1 MRTLTVTRKGKLAGG
16 MLPYWIISADIINQM
31 PARFQKYTEAK
42 MDATGHARPTIAVE
56 QLDALGIRIGNGET
70 VTMELEHDIA
80 AVYVC
85 TMDGII
91 SEPAVLPQSADIHLT
106 LTTRGGFIRLPH
118 PCFLSEKE

>member
-1 MRTLTVTRKGKLAGG
+1 MKTLTVTRKSKIAGA
-16 MLPYWIISADIINQM
+16 MLPYWIISADVINEM

-56 QLDALGIRIGNGET
+56 QLDALGVRIGNGET
-70 VTMELEHDIA
+70 VTMELADDIA
-80 AVYVC
+80 AVSAC

-91 SEPAVLPQSADIHLT
+91 SEPAVLPQADTLRLT

-118 PCFLSEKE
+118 PCFESEKE